1 MCSFKE
7 AREMLL
13 LSHDMKVISDE
24 ELLLLLE
31 ENTSRNPEFS
41 YGLYQRFDLDEIPEP
56 ECKAEMRFS
65 KNDIPAL
72 AEALE
77 LPETFA
83 CSQRTVADKLEGLC
97 LLLRRTA
104 YPCRYSDLIPRFGR
118 PVPELSMITNCV
130 IDYLYNNHGHRITQW
145 NRQIL
150 NPPLLQ
156 TYADAIAEQGATL
169 VNCFGFIDGT
179 VRPISRPVELQE
191 VVFNG
196 HKRVHSIKFQSTTV
210 PSGLI
215 ANLFGPVGRLKFFI
229 SRKMHCFYAGQ

>member
-13 LSHDMKVISDE
+13 LSHDMNVISDE

-31 ENTSRNPEFS
+31 ENTSRNPEF
-41 YGLYQRFDLDEIPEP
+41 
-56 ECKAEMRFS
+56 
-65 KNDIPAL
+65 
-72 AEALE
+72 
-77 LPETFA
+77 
-83 CSQRTVADKLEGLC
+83 
-97 LLLRRTA
+97 RRTA

-130 IDYLYNNHGHRITQW
+130 IDHLYNNHGHRITQW
-145 NRQIL
+145 NHQIL

-156 TYADAIAEQGATL
+156 TYADAIAEQGAPL
-169 VNCFGFIDGT
+169 DNCFGFIDGT
-179 VRPISRPVELQE
+179 VRPIPRPVELQE

-196 HKRVHSIKFQSTTV
+196 HKRVHSIKFQSMTV

-215 ANLFGPVGRLKFFI
+215 ANLFGPLGKLTFFL
-229 SRKMHCFYAGQ
+229 SR

>member
-13 LSHDMKVISDE
+13 LSHDMNVISDE

-56 ECKAEMRFS
+56 ECKAEMRFN
-65 KNDIPAL
+65 KNDIPVL

-83 CSQRTVADKLEGLC
+83 CSQRTVADKLEGLS

-130 IDYLYNNHGHRITQW
+130 IDHLYNSHGHRITQW

-156 TYADAIAEQGATL
+156 TYADAIAEQGAPL
-169 VNCFGFIDGT
+169 DNCFGFIDGT
-179 VRPISRPVELQE
+179 VRPYIQTCRTTRSCLQRTQKSAFYKIS
-191 VVFNG
+191 
-196 HKRVHSIKFQSTTV
+196 VHDSSLWINCKSV
-210 PSGLI
+210 WPS
-215 ANLFGPVGRLKFFI
+215 R
-229 SRKMHCFYAGQ
+229 